1 MKDNASMK
9 KKNYNSLLRAYIGA
23 NYDKLY
29 TRRFNWSAFFFTS
42 VYMMYRGLYLQGFL
56 FCIIA
61 NVISLIF
68 NIDATVLTFLSM
80 IIAGLSFN
88 DIYLSHVKKQIN
100 KIKVDNDGYTID
112 ELKIICLSKGG
123 ARAGVA
129 VLALFFLSAVGN
141 VFPVTIDPVF
151 CLDVELNFP
160 KIKLDEEK
168 NNDEVVTPSDE
179 VISTYSE

>member
-9 KKNYNSLLRAYIGA
+9 KKSYDILLKAYIGA

-56 FCIIA
+56 FCVLT
-61 NVISLIF
+61 NLIGLIL
-68 NIDATVLTFLSM
+68 NIDVMVLTLLCM
-80 IIAGLSFN
+80 IVAGLSFN
-88 DIYLSHVKKQIN
+88 DIYLSHVKRQIN

-112 ELKIICLSKGG
+112 ELKIICSSKGG

-129 VLALFFLSAVGN
+129 VLALVFLSAVGN
-141 VFPVTIDPVF
+141 IFPVTIDPVF
-151 CLDVELNFP
+151 PLDVELNIP

-179 VISTYSE
+179 VISTSSE